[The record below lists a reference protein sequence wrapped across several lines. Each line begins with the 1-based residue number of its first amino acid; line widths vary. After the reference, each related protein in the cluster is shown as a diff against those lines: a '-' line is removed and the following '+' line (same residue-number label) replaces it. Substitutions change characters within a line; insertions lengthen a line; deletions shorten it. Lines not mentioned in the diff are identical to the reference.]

1 MFCKNCGTQL
11 KDEARFCPKCGTPV
25 EQIYQ
30 QNPEPQDSYIAEQS
44 PAPKK
49 WKDSYTIFVLIGVFA
64 VAIALGFG
72 AKAILQSKAQKEAAI
87 YAASDGDTGDS
98 NDAADSYEDDN
109 DNHDDSDSD
118 NSYENGSDDEEN
130 QAGTYDAAEG
140 GVHRYSYILDD
151 CTWTEA
157 FYRAREQGG
166 YLVRINSRE
175 EYDQI
180 SRDIERMGY
189 EKKQWFIGAGR
200 EYESTAYYWIDENGN
215 VYGDK
220 LNDADYWANSEWLSG
235 EPSFRSDGVEE
246 LYVEIFYSS
255 SLGRWVWNDC
265 SDDVIAEVPS
275 YSGKVGYIIEY
286 EDE

>member
-25 EQIYQ
+25 AVNQ
-30 QNPEPQDSYIAEQS
+30 QNVDNQDGYTPPQS

-49 WKDSYTIFVLIGVFA
+49 WKDSYTVFALIGVFA
-64 VAIALGFG
+64 VAIAVGFG
-72 AKAILQSKAQKEAAI
+72 AKAILQSKAQDEAAM
-87 YAASDGDTGDS
+87 YAVSDDDAANS
-98 NDAADSYEDDN
+98 NDAADSYGDEDYN
-109 DNHDDSDSD
+109 DDDRYSEDSYED
-118 NSYENGSDDEEN
+118 NSYDDETE
-130 QAGTYDAAEG
+130 AGAYDASEG
-140 GVHRYSYILDD
+140 GIHRYSYIVDD

-157 FYRAREQGG
+157 FYRAQEQGG
-166 YLVRINSRE
+166 YLARINSRE

-180 SRDIERMGY
+180 TSDIERMGY

-200 EYESTAYYWIDENGN
+200 EYGSTAYYWLDENGN

-220 LNDADYWANSEWLSG
+220 LNDSDYWANSEWLSG
-235 EPSFRSDGVEE
+235 EPSYRSDGTEE
-246 LYVEIFYSS
+246 LYVEMFYSS

-265 SDDVIAEVPS
+265 ADDVIGIVPS

-286 EDE
+286 ED

>member
-25 EQIYQ
+25 GVNQ
-30 QNPEPQDSYIAEQS
+30 QNPDNQDSYTPPQP

-49 WKDSYTIFVLIGVFA
+49 WKDSYTIFALIGVFA

-72 AKAILQSKAQKEAAI
+72 AKAILQSKAQDEAAM
-87 YAASDGDTGDS
+87 YAASDETGNSYD
-98 NDAADSYEDDN
+98 DDSYSD
-109 DNHDDSDSD
+109 DDSYDE
-118 NSYENGSDDEEN
+118 NSYDMDGYDDDSYNDETENE
-130 QAGTYDAAEG
+130 AYDAAEG

-180 SRDIERMGY
+180 TRDIERMGY

-255 SLGRWVWNDC
+255 SMGRWVWNDC
-265 SDDVIAEVPS
+265 ADDVIGIVPS